1 MAPVPRTPPPSPPGL
16 TPRPAVTPQTC
27 LHPGPILRR
36 GALGK
41 PPALPRR
48 ISAFPP
54 PRCLT
59 MRFRVAA
66 SYRVPTVLQGLLGAP
81 KTTCLWS
88 SQPNHKAGPGDPMF
102 QVKKLRQRKRRGIR
116 VTSLVS
122 GSSGRCLL
130 LDKGHHQLSLSG
142 NGCSQSPL
150 QGLRCYSHRAVGHY
164 DGCEVGRVHAPPR
177 VTLGNPGPLR
187 HKPASHQ
194 VPRAT
199 LSPARGSTRT
209 GSSSREAPPAPGGS
223 WAQTVLAHVH

>member
-16 TPRPAVTPQTC
+16 TPRPAVTPQTY
-27 LHPGPILRR
+27 LHPGPIPRR

-41 PPALPRR
+41 PPAPPRR
-48 ISAFPP
+48 ISAFP

-66 SYRVPTVLQGLLGAP
+66 SYRVPAILQGLSGAP

-122 GSSGRCLL
+122 GSSGQCLL

-164 DGCEVGRVHAPPR
+164 DGCKVGRVHAPPR
-177 VTLGNPGPLR
+177 VTLGNP
-187 HKPASHQ
+187 
-194 VPRAT
+194 
-199 LSPARGSTRT
+199 
-209 GSSSREAPPAPGGS
+209 
-223 WAQTVLAHVH
+223 